1 MTVLKTTEFSIF
13 NTDGEK
19 TDSSKSLE
27 FSVSGSNANY
37 LIHKA
42 LIYQNHE
49 QAQKSANSKTRSE
62 VRGGGR
68 KPWKQKGTG
77 RARAGSNRSPLWKG
91 GGVIFGPKPI
101 KRAKKIN
108 KKEWNLAIRTL
119 LYNKSSNLLLV
130 QDFENVIKDSKTSI
144 FAKFLKT
151 LNINTDSKVLIIYD
165 SKDHQL
171 SRVCRNI
178 ENLELVNFNKLN
190 PRSLLHTNY
199 ILCDTATLKKVEETY
214 AR

>member
-1 MTVLKTTEFSIF
+1 MTIIKTAEFSILDT
-13 NTDGEK
+13 NGESVG
-19 TDSSKSLE
+19 SSKTVELR
-27 FSVSGSNANY
+27 VSGINANY
-37 LIHKA
+37 LVHKA
-42 LIYQNHE
+42 LMYQNHE

-144 FAKFLKT
+144 FAKFLTT

-165 SKDHQL
+165 SKDDQI
-171 SRVCRNI
+171 SRACRNI
-178 ENLELVNFNKLN
+178 DNLELVNFNKLN

>member
-1 MTVLKTTEFSIF
+1 
-13 NTDGEK
+13 
-19 TDSSKSLE
+19 
-27 FSVSGSNANY
+27 
-37 LIHKA
+37 
-42 LIYQNHE
+42 
-49 QAQKSANSKTRSE
+49 
-62 VRGGGR
+62 
-68 KPWKQKGTG
+68 
-77 RARAGSNRSPLWKG
+77 
-91 GGVIFGPKPI
+91 
-101 KRAKKIN
+101 
-108 KKEWNLAIRTL
+108 
-119 LYNKSSNLLLV
+119 LLV

-144 FAKFLKT
+144 FAKFLTT

-165 SKDHQL
+165 SKDDQL

>member
-1 MTVLKTTEFSIF
+1 MTITKTAEFTVF
-13 NTDGEK
+13 NTNGEK
-19 TDSSKSLE
+19 IDSSKTITLR
-27 FSVSGSNANY
+27 VSGINANY
-37 LIHKA
+37 LVHKA
-42 LIYQNHE
+42 LMYQNHE

-119 LYNKSSNLLLV
+119 LYNKSSSLLLI
-130 QDFENVIKDSKTSI
+130 QDFENILQDCKTNLFS
-144 FAKFLKT
+144 KFLNT
-151 LNINTDSKVLIIYD
+151 LNISSGSKVLIIYD
-165 SKDHQL
+165 IQNERLNRIS
-171 SRVCRNI
+171 RNI
-178 ENLELVNFNKLN
+178 SNLELVNFTKLN
-190 PRSLLHTNY
+190 PRSLLHANHIICDSA
-199 ILCDTATLKKVEETY
+199 ILQKVEDTY

>member
-1 MTVLKTTEFSIF
+1 MTIIKTAEFSILDT
-13 NTDGEK
+13 NGESVG
-19 TDSSKSLE
+19 SSKTVELR
-27 FSVSGSNANY
+27 VSGINANY
-37 LIHKA
+37 LVHKA
-42 LIYQNHE
+42 LMYQNHE

-68 KPWKQKGTG
+68 KPHKQKGTG

-165 SKDHQL
+165 SKDDQI
-171 SRVCRNI
+171 SRACRNI
-178 ENLELVNFNKLN
+178 DNLELVNFNKLN

-199 ILCDTATLKKVEETY
+199 ILCDTATLNKVEETY

>member
-1 MTVLKTTEFSIF
+1 MAITKTAEFTVF
-13 NTDGEK
+13 NTDGQKADSLK
-19 TDSSKSLE
+19 TVELR
-27 FSVSGSNANY
+27 VSGINANY

-42 LIYQNHE
+42 LMYQNHE
-49 QAQKSANSKTRSE
+49 QAQKSGNSKTRSE

-101 KRAKKIN
+101 KRARKIN

-119 LYNKSSNLLLV
+119 LYNKRSSLLLIE
-130 QDFENVIKDSKTSI
+130 DFEKIIQDLKTNI
-144 FAKFLKT
+144 FSQFLKA
-151 LNINTDSKVLIIYD
+151 LNIDSGSKVLIIYD
-165 SKDHQL
+165 SSNERL
-171 SRVCRNI
+171 ECVSRNI
-178 ENLELVNFNKLN
+178 LNLELVNFTKLN
-190 PRSLLHTNY
+190 PRSLLRASH
-199 ILCDTATLKKVEETY
+199 IICDLSTLQKVEDTY